1 MKDMERVL
9 LIIVSFLFLI
19 SCDNRT
25 EEQIWKD
32 YQAKQ
37 EKARQDS
44 IFKGFDVIVI
54 DSCEYLIKRESQ
66 SASQRGYGFMS
77 HKGNCKFCE
86 ERKKIAH

>member
-1 MKDMERVL
+1 MM
-9 LIIVSFLFLI
+9 

-25 EEQIWKD
+25 EEQRWKD

-44 IFKGFDVIVI
+44 IREAKFKGFRVIEI
-54 DSCEYLIKRESQ
+54 DSCEYLIKREE
-66 SASQRGYGFMS
+66 ANHGGYRGFGFGLMS

-86 ERKKIAH
+86 ERRKQNSTNHE